1 MAEKARRRFLI
12 DAMLKNVASWLRI
25 LGYDAAYWSGD
36 DRGVLRLASES
47 GRTIL
52 TMDRGLAASAL
63 KRGLD
68 VILVR
73 ENDVARI
80 LADLA
85 SRYGLSL
92 DFDPA
97 STRCPVCNHPLI
109 LRPEGGREEW
119 VCGGCG
125 KKYWRGSHWKN
136 ISRTLE
142 RARRLAGKK

>member
-36 DRGVLRLASES
+36 DREILRLASES

-68 VILVR
+68 VILIK

-85 SRYGLSL
+85 SRCGLSL

-97 STRCPVCNHPLI
+97 STRCPVCNHPLT
-109 LRPEGGREEW
+109 LKPEGDREEW
-119 VCGGCG
+119 ICEGCG
-125 KKYWRGSHWKN
+125 KRYWKGSHWKN
-136 ISRTLE
+136 ISKTLE
-142 RARRLAGKK
+142 KARRLAGKK